1 MASLIAAM
9 LAAACAGDGA
19 GPTAGLSIDAPAAGG
34 SAGLL
39 TGATNAKAS
48 FNPFEMPGGGPPPSR
63 DVIVNPTLSEVL
75 KTGALPERSLGQA
88 TAPVTLVKYASMTC
102 PYCRKFQAEVFPE
115 LKRTYIDT
123 GKVRFIAREFPLD
136 DLALAAFMVARC
148 VPDDKYFDMLSLLYE
163 QQRTWA
169 GQNARDELLKLAK
182 LAGLSEAQFDE
193 CLKNEDLAKGI
204 LDIRKDGADKYG
216 VNATPTFYI
225 NGKKMEGERDI
236 EGFRKAI
243 DEAMSS

>member
-1 MASLIAAM
+1 MDEFMKAPRI
-9 LAAACAGDGA
+9 GD
-19 GPTAGLSIDAPAAGG
+19 
-34 SAGLL
+34 
-39 TGATNAKAS
+39 K
-48 FNPFEMPGGGPPPSR
+48 
-63 DVIVNPTLSEVL
+63 
-75 KTGALPERSLGQA
+75 SLGSEDA
-88 TAPVTLVKYASMTC
+88 KVTIVEYASATC
-102 PYCRKFQAEVFPE
+102 PHCAAFHANVYPE
-115 LKRTYIDT
+115 LKKEFIDT

-243 DEAMSS
+243 EEAMSS

>member
-1 MASLIAAM
+1 MNINRRTFTTGLALAA
-9 LAAACAGDGA
+9 LAAASGSLA
-19 GPTAGLSIDAPAAGG
+19 APALAQSFDMDEFMKAPRIGDKILG
-34 SAGLL
+34 SED
-39 TGATNAKAS
+39 AK
-48 FNPFEMPGGGPPPSR
+48 
-63 DVIVNPTLSEVL
+63 VTIVE
-75 KTGALPERSLGQA
+75 
-88 TAPVTLVKYASMTC
+88 YASATC
-102 PYCRKFQAEVFPE
+102 PHCAAFHANVYPE
-115 LKRTYIDT
+115 LKKEVIDT
-123 GKVRFIAREFPLD
+123 GKVRFSAREFPLD

-148 VPDDKYFDMLSLLYE
+148 VPNDKYFDMLSLLYE

-182 LAGLSEAQFDE
+182 LAGLSEAQFDK

>member
-1 MASLIAAM
+1 MNMNRRTFSTGLA
-9 LAAACAGDGA
+9 LAALASA
-19 GPTAGLSIDAPAAGG
+19 AAGSLVTPALAQSFDMEEFMKAPSIGDKVLG
-34 SAGLL
+34 SED
-39 TGATNAKAS
+39 AK
-48 FNPFEMPGGGPPPSR
+48 
-63 DVIVNPTLSEVL
+63 VTIVE
-75 KTGALPERSLGQA
+75 
-88 TAPVTLVKYASMTC
+88 YASATC
-102 PYCRKFQAEVFPE
+102 PHCAAFHTKVYPE
-115 LKRTYIDT
+115 LKKEFIDT

-148 VPDDKYFDMLSLLYE
+148 VPDDKYFDMLSMLYE

-204 LDIRKDGADKYG
+204 LEIRKAGAEKFG
-216 VNATPTFYI
+216 VDATPTLYI

-236 EGFRKAI
+236 EALRKAI
-243 DEAMSS
+243 NEAMGA

>member
-1 MASLIAAM
+1 MNINRRTFTTGLALAA
-9 LAAACAGDGA
+9 LAAASGSLA
-19 GPTAGLSIDAPAAGG
+19 APALAQSFDMEDFMKAPRIGDKILG
-34 SAGLL
+34 SED
-39 TGATNAKAS
+39 AK
-48 FNPFEMPGGGPPPSR
+48 
-63 DVIVNPTLSEVL
+63 VTIVE
-75 KTGALPERSLGQA
+75 
-88 TAPVTLVKYASMTC
+88 YASATC
-102 PYCRKFQAEVFPE
+102 PHCAAFHTKVYPE
-115 LKRTYIDT
+115 LKKEFIDT

-148 VPDDKYFDMLSLLYE
+148 VPDDKYFDMLSMLYE

>member
-1 MASLIAAM
+1 MNINRRTFTTGLALAA
-9 LAAACAGDGA
+9 LAAASGSLA
-19 GPTAGLSIDAPAAGG
+19 APALAQSFDMEEFMKAPRIGDKILG
-34 SAGLL
+34 SED
-39 TGATNAKAS
+39 AK
-48 FNPFEMPGGGPPPSR
+48 
-63 DVIVNPTLSEVL
+63 VTIVE
-75 KTGALPERSLGQA
+75 
-88 TAPVTLVKYASMTC
+88 YASATC
-102 PYCRKFQAEVFPE
+102 PHCAAFHANVYPQ
-115 LKRTYIDT
+115 LKKEFIDT

>member
-1 MASLIAAM
+1 MNMNRRTFTSGLA
-9 LAAACAGDGA
+9 LAALTAASGA
-19 GPTAGLSIDAPAAGG
+19 FTAPALAQSFDMDEFMKAPRIGDKI
-34 SAGLL
+34 L
-39 TGATNAKAS
+39 GAEDAK
-48 FNPFEMPGGGPPPSR
+48 
-63 DVIVNPTLSEVL
+63 VTIVE
-75 KTGALPERSLGQA
+75 
-88 TAPVTLVKYASMTC
+88 YASATC
-102 PYCRKFQAEVFPE
+102 PHCAAFHANVYPE
-115 LKRTYIDT
+115 LKKEFIDT